1 MFLWL
6 AVYEFALAC
15 SQFLHDLVNVIVLI
29 LLEPGVAELQ
39 VGGQLIR
46 ALNLLPFKI
55 FDRWDH
61 NAISSALL
69 KLLHECTGT
78 ELHKTSVLGSN
89 SNSLTLKSW

>member
-6 AVYEFALAC
+6 AVYEFDLNC

-29 LLEPGVAELQ
+29 LLEPGVAEL
-39 VGGQLIR
+39 IR
-46 ALNLLPFKI
+46 ALNVLPFKI
-55 FDRWDH
+55 FDGSDH